1 MVRSALMEASITL
14 KKVGK
19 LAGDKTVLAGL
30 TFGVE
35 RGSLVAVIG
44 DNEAGKSMLL
54 KVISGIEYQEFGQ
67 VYINGLD
74 SRTRRLEVMSS
85 IGFVPHEIDLDPW
98 LTLEQNIRFMGMLY
112 SIDVETVNTRMVQ
125 LARELHIIPYL
136 KRMVQD
142 ISPGIV
148 KKGMVLRALIH
159 DPEILIMDEPTA
171 FMDAESYRHTWDLL
185 LRFKGVKT
193 IVYVSQSLQEVEAA
207 HDRILVLEDGRI
219 ALDGSLDKLLG
230 STFEFHQFQIEFE
243 ELPENLFQQLSKLPK
258 VKNPSR
264 IGNSIHFYGRERN
277 IFFEVLN
284 AATSAVMKDISVKK
298 LGLQDLMDAKFA
310 KDGIH

>member
-1 MVRSALMEASITL
+1 MEASITL

-19 LAGDKTVLAGL
+19 LIGDKTILASL
-30 TFGVE
+30 TFGIE
-35 RGSLVAVIG
+35 RGSLVAIIG

-54 KVISGIEYQEFGQ
+54 KVISGIEYQEYGH

-74 SRTRRLEVMSS
+74 SKKRRLDIIST

-98 LTLEQNIRFMGMLY
+98 LTLEQNVRFMGFMY
-112 SIDVETVNTRMVQ
+112 GVDTESVNTRMIQ
-125 LARELHIIPYL
+125 LARELHIIPHL
-136 KRMVQD
+136 KRMVKD

-148 KKGMVLRALIH
+148 KKGMILRALVH
-159 DPEILIMDEPTA
+159 DPDILIMDEPTA

-185 LRFKGVKT
+185 LRLKGKKT
-193 IVYVSQSLQEVEAA
+193 ILYVSQSLSEVEEA
-207 HDRILVLEDGRI
+207 HDRILVLEDGI
-219 ALDGSLDKLLG
+219 ISLDGSLDKLLG
-230 STFEFHQFQIEFE
+230 STFDYHQFQIEFE
-243 ELPENLFQQLSKLPK
+243 ELSEDLFQKLSQVPK

-277 IFFEVLN
+277 VFFAVLN
-284 AATSAVMKDISVKK
+284 AAASAVMKDISVNK

-310 KDGIH
+310 RDGIH

>member
-1 MVRSALMEASITL
+1 MEASITL

-19 LAGDKTVLAGL
+19 LVGDKTILASL

-35 RGSLVAVIG
+35 RGSLVAIIG

-54 KVISGIEYQEFGQ
+54 KVIAGVEYQEFGQ
-67 VYINGLD
+67 VFINGLD
-74 SRTRRLEVMSS
+74 SQKRRLEILSS

-98 LTLEQNIRFMGMLY
+98 LTLEENIRFIGMMY
-112 SIDVETVNTRMVQ
+112 QVDIEIVNTRMVQ
-125 LARELHIIPYL
+125 LARELDINPYL
-136 KRMVQD
+136 KSMVQN
-142 ISPGIV
+142 ISPGII
-148 KKGMVLRALIH
+148 KKGMILRALIH
-159 DPEILIMDEPTA
+159 DPNILILDEPTA

-185 LRFKGVKT
+185 LRLRGEKT
-193 IVYVSQSLQEVEAA
+193 ILYVSQSLKEVEEA

-243 ELPENLFQQLSKLPK
+243 ELSDDLFKQLSKLPK

-264 IGNSIHFYGRERN
+264 IGHSIHFYGRERN
-277 IFFEVLN
+277 VFFEVLN
-284 AATSAVMKDISVKK
+284 AATAAIMKDVSIKK

>member
-1 MVRSALMEASITL
+1 MEASITL

-19 LAGDKTVLAGL
+19 LVGDKTILASL

-54 KVISGIEYQEFGQ
+54 KVISGIEYQEYGQ
-67 VYINGLD
+67 VFINGLD
-74 SRTRRLEVMSS
+74 AQKRRLEVMGCIS
-85 IGFVPHEIDLDPW
+85 FVPHEVDLDPW
-98 LTLEQNIRFMGMLY
+98 LTLEQNIQFMGKLY
-112 SIDVETVNTRMVQ
+112 GVDTETVNTRMVQ

-136 KRMVQD
+136 KRMAGEL
-142 ISPGIV
+142 SPGIV
-148 KKGMVLRALIH
+148 KKGMLLRALIH
-159 DPEILIMDEPTA
+159 DPEILIMDDPTA

-185 LRFKGVKT
+185 LRLRGQKT
-193 IVYVSQSLQEVEAA
+193 IVYVSQSLQEVEEA

-219 ALDGSLDKLLG
+219 VLDGSLDKLLG

-243 ELPENLFQQLSKLPK
+243 TLSDDLFKILSKLPK

-264 IGNSIHFYGRERN
+264 IGNSIHFYGQERN
-277 IFFEVLN
+277 VFFDVLN
-284 AATSAVMKDISVKK
+284 AASAAVMKDISVQK
-298 LGLQDLMDAKFA
+298 LGLQDLMDAKYA

>member
-1 MVRSALMEASITL
+1 MEASITL

-19 LAGDKTVLAGL
+19 LVSDKTILASL

-35 RGSLVAVIG
+35 RGSLVAIIG

-54 KVISGIEYQEFGQ
+54 KVIAGVEYQEFGQ
-67 VYINGLD
+67 VFINGLD
-74 SRTRRLEVMSS
+74 SQKRRLEILSS

-98 LTLEQNIRFMGMLY
+98 LTLEENIRFMGMMY
-112 SIDVETVNTRMVQ
+112 QVDIEIVNTRMVQ
-125 LARELHIIPYL
+125 LARELDINPYL
-136 KRMVQD
+136 KSMVQN
-142 ISPGIV
+142 ISPGII
-148 KKGMVLRALIH
+148 KKGMILRALIH
-159 DPEILIMDEPTA
+159 DPNILILDEPTA

-185 LRFKGVKT
+185 LRLKGKKT
-193 IVYVSQSLQEVEAA
+193 ILYVSQSLKEVEEA

-243 ELPENLFQQLSKLPK
+243 ELSDDLFKQLSKLPK

-264 IGNSIHFYGRERN
+264 IGHSIHFYGRERN
-277 IFFEVLN
+277 VFFEVLN
-284 AATSAVMKDISVKK
+284 AATAAIMKDVSVKK

>member
-1 MVRSALMEASITL
+1 MEASITL

-19 LAGDKTVLAGL
+19 LVSDKTILASL

-35 RGSLVAVIG
+35 RGSLVAIIG

-54 KVISGIEYQEFGQ
+54 KVIAGIEYQEFGQ
-67 VYINGLD
+67 VFINGLD
-74 SRTRRLEVMSS
+74 SQKRRLEMLSS

-98 LTLEQNIRFMGMLY
+98 LTLEENIRFMGMMY
-112 SIDVETVNTRMVQ
+112 QVDIEIVNTRMVQ
-125 LARELHIIPYL
+125 LARELDINPYL
-136 KRMVQD
+136 KSMVQN
-142 ISPGIV
+142 ISPGII
-148 KKGMVLRALIH
+148 KKGMILRALIH
-159 DPEILIMDEPTA
+159 DPNILILDEPTA

-185 LRFKGVKT
+185 LRLKGKKT
-193 IVYVSQSLQEVEAA
+193 ILYVSQSLKEVEEA

-230 STFEFHQFQIEFE
+230 SIFEFHQFQIEFE
-243 ELPENLFQQLSKLPK
+243 ELSDDLFKQLSKLPK

-264 IGNSIHFYGRERN
+264 IGHSIHFYGRERN
-277 IFFEVLN
+277 VFFEVLN
-284 AATSAVMKDISVKK
+284 AATAAIMKDVSIKK

>member
-1 MVRSALMEASITL
+1 MEASITL

-19 LAGDKTVLAGL
+19 LVGDKTILASL

-54 KVISGIEYQEFGQ
+54 KVISGIEYQEYGQ
-67 VYINGLD
+67 VFINGLD
-74 SRTRRLEVMSS
+74 AQKRRLEVMGS
-85 IGFVPHEIDLDPW
+85 ISFVPHEVDLDPW
-98 LTLEQNIRFMGMLY
+98 LTLEQNIQFMGKLY
-112 SIDVETVNTRMVQ
+112 GVETETVNTRMVQ

-136 KRMVQD
+136 KRMAGEL
-142 ISPGIV
+142 SPGIV
-148 KKGMVLRALIH
+148 KKGMLLRALIH
-159 DPEILIMDEPTA
+159 DPEILIMDDPTA

-185 LRFKGVKT
+185 LRLRGQKT
-193 IVYVSQSLQEVEAA
+193 IVYVSQSLQEVEEA

-219 ALDGSLDKLLG
+219 VLDGSLDKLLG

-243 ELPENLFQQLSKLPK
+243 TLSDDLFKILSKLPK

-264 IGNSIHFYGRERN
+264 IGNSIHFYGQERN
-277 IFFEVLN
+277 VFFDVLN
-284 AATSAVMKDISVKK
+284 AASAAVMKDISVQK
-298 LGLQDLMDAKFA
+298 LGLQDLMDAKYA

>member
-1 MVRSALMEASITL
+1 MEASITL

-19 LAGDKTVLAGL
+19 LVSDKTILASL

-35 RGSLVAVIG
+35 RGSLVAIIG

-54 KVISGIEYQEFGQ
+54 KVIAGVEYQEYGQ
-67 VYINGLD
+67 VFINGLD
-74 SRTRRLEVMSS
+74 SQKRRLETLSS

-98 LTLEQNIRFMGMLY
+98 LTLEENIRFTGMMY
-112 SIDVETVNTRMVQ
+112 QVDIEIVNTRMVQ
-125 LARELHIIPYL
+125 LARELDINPYL
-136 KRMVQD
+136 KSMVQN
-142 ISPGIV
+142 ISPGII
-148 KKGMVLRALIH
+148 KKGMILRALIH
-159 DPEILIMDEPTA
+159 DPNILILDEPTA

-185 LRFKGVKT
+185 LRLKGKKT
-193 IVYVSQSLQEVEAA
+193 ILYVSQSLKEVEEA

-230 STFEFHQFQIEFE
+230 SIFEFHQFQIEFE
-243 ELPENLFQQLSKLPK
+243 ELSDDLFKQLSKLPK

-264 IGNSIHFYGRERN
+264 IGHSIHFYGRERN
-277 IFFEVLN
+277 VFFEVLN
-284 AATSAVMKDISVKK
+284 AATAAIMKDVSIKK

>member
-1 MVRSALMEASITL
+1 MEASITL

-19 LAGDKTVLAGL
+19 LVSDKTILASL

-35 RGSLVAVIG
+35 RGSLVAIIG

-54 KVISGIEYQEFGQ
+54 KVIAGVEYQEYGQ
-67 VYINGLD
+67 VFINGLD
-74 SRTRRLEVMSS
+74 SQKRRLETLSS

-98 LTLEQNIRFMGMLY
+98 LTLEENIRFMGMMY
-112 SIDVETVNTRMVQ
+112 QVDIEIVNTRMVQ
-125 LARELHIIPYL
+125 LARELDINPYL
-136 KRMVQD
+136 KSMVQN
-142 ISPGIV
+142 ISPGII
-148 KKGMVLRALIH
+148 KKGMILRALIH
-159 DPEILIMDEPTA
+159 DPNILILDEPTA

-185 LRFKGVKT
+185 LRLRGKKT
-193 IVYVSQSLQEVEAA
+193 ILYVSQSLKEVEEA

-230 STFEFHQFQIEFE
+230 SIFEFHQFQIEFE
-243 ELPENLFQQLSKLPK
+243 ELSDDLFKQLSKLPK

-264 IGNSIHFYGRERN
+264 IGHSIHFYGRERN
-277 IFFEVLN
+277 VFFEVLN
-284 AATSAVMKDISVKK
+284 AATAAIMKDVSIKK

>member
-1 MVRSALMEASITL
+1 MEASITL

-19 LAGDKTVLAGL
+19 LVSDKTILASL

-35 RGSLVAVIG
+35 RGSLVAIIG
-44 DNEAGKSMLL
+44 DNEAGKSMLM
-54 KVISGIEYQEFGQ
+54 KVIAGVEYQEFGQ
-67 VYINGLD
+67 VFINGLD
-74 SRTRRLEVMSS
+74 SQKRRLEMLSS

-98 LTLEQNIRFMGMLY
+98 LTLEENIRFIGMMY
-112 SIDVETVNTRMVQ
+112 QVDIEIVNTRMVQ
-125 LARELHIIPYL
+125 LARELDINPYL
-136 KRMVQD
+136 KSMVQN
-142 ISPGIV
+142 ISPGII
-148 KKGMVLRALIH
+148 KKGMILRALIH
-159 DPEILIMDEPTA
+159 DPNILILDEPTA

-185 LRFKGVKT
+185 LRLKGKKT
-193 IVYVSQSLQEVEAA
+193 ILYVSQSLKEVEEA

-243 ELPENLFQQLSKLPK
+243 ELSDDLFKQLSKLPK

-264 IGNSIHFYGRERN
+264 IGHSIHFYGRERN
-277 IFFEVLN
+277 VFFEVLN
-284 AATSAVMKDISVKK
+284 AATAAIMKDVSIKK

>member
-1 MVRSALMEASITL
+1 MEASITL

-112 SIDVETVNTRMVQ
+112 SIDVEPVNTRMVQ

>member
-1 MVRSALMEASITL
+1 MEASITL

-19 LAGDKTVLAGL
+19 LVSDKTILASL

-35 RGSLVAVIG
+35 RGSLVAIIG

-54 KVISGIEYQEFGQ
+54 KVIAGIEYQEFGQ
-67 VYINGLD
+67 VFINGLD
-74 SRTRRLEVMSS
+74 SQKRRLETLSS

-98 LTLEQNIRFMGMLY
+98 LTLEENIRFMGMMY
-112 SIDVETVNTRMVQ
+112 QVDIEIVNTRMVQ
-125 LARELHIIPYL
+125 LARELDINPYL
-136 KRMVQD
+136 KSMVQN
-142 ISPGIV
+142 ISPGII
-148 KKGMVLRALIH
+148 KKGMILRALIH
-159 DPEILIMDEPTA
+159 DPNILILDEPTA

-185 LRFKGVKT
+185 LRLRGEKT
-193 IVYVSQSLQEVEAA
+193 ILYVSQSLKEVEEA

-230 STFEFHQFQIEFE
+230 SIFEFHQFQIEFE
-243 ELPENLFQQLSKLPK
+243 ELSDDLFKQLSKLPK

-264 IGNSIHFYGRERN
+264 IGHSIHFYGRERN
-277 IFFEVLN
+277 VFFEVLN
-284 AATSAVMKDISVKK
+284 AATAAIMKDVSIKK

>member
-1 MVRSALMEASITL
+1 MEASITL

-19 LAGDKTVLAGL
+19 LVGDKTILASL

-54 KVISGIEYQEFGQ
+54 KVISGIEYQEYGQ
-67 VYINGLD
+67 VFINGLD
-74 SRTRRLEVMSS
+74 AQKRRLEVMGS
-85 IGFVPHEIDLDPW
+85 ISFVPHEVDLDPW
-98 LTLEQNIRFMGMLY
+98 LTLEQNIQFLGKLY
-112 SIDVETVNTRMVQ
+112 GVDTETVNTRMVQ

-136 KRMVQD
+136 KRMAGEL
-142 ISPGIV
+142 SPGIV
-148 KKGMVLRALIH
+148 KKGMLLRALIH
-159 DPEILIMDEPTA
+159 DPEILIMDDPTA

-185 LRFKGVKT
+185 LRLRGQKT
-193 IVYVSQSLQEVEAA
+193 IVYVSQSLQEVEEA

-219 ALDGSLDKLLG
+219 VLDGSLDKLLG

-243 ELPENLFQQLSKLPK
+243 TLSDDLFKILSKLPK

-264 IGNSIHFYGRERN
+264 IGNSIHFYGQERN
-277 IFFEVLN
+277 VFFDVLN
-284 AATSAVMKDISVKK
+284 AASAAVMKDISVQK
-298 LGLQDLMDAKFA
+298 LGLQDLMDAKYA

>member
-1 MVRSALMEASITL
+1 MEASITL

-19 LAGDKTVLAGL
+19 LVSDKTILASL

-35 RGSLVAVIG
+35 RGSLVAIIG

-54 KVISGIEYQEFGQ
+54 KVIAGVEYQEYGQ
-67 VYINGLD
+67 VFINGLD
-74 SRTRRLEVMSS
+74 SQKRRLETLSS

-98 LTLEQNIRFMGMLY
+98 LTLEENIRFMGMMYQLD
-112 SIDVETVNTRMVQ
+112 IEIVNTRMVQ
-125 LARELHIIPYL
+125 LARELDINPYL
-136 KRMVQD
+136 KSMVQN
-142 ISPGIV
+142 ISQGII
-148 KKGMVLRALIH
+148 KKGMILRALIH
-159 DPEILIMDEPTA
+159 DPNILILDEPTA

-185 LRFKGVKT
+185 LRLKGKKT
-193 IVYVSQSLQEVEAA
+193 ILYVSQSLKEVEEA

-230 STFEFHQFQIEFE
+230 SIFEFHQFQIEFE
-243 ELPENLFQQLSKLPK
+243 ELSDDLFKQLSKLPK

-264 IGNSIHFYGRERN
+264 IGHSIHFYGRERN
-277 IFFEVLN
+277 VFFEVLN
-284 AATSAVMKDISVKK
+284 AATAAIMKDVSIKK

>member
-1 MVRSALMEASITL
+1 MEASITL

-19 LAGDKTVLAGL
+19 LIGDKTILASL
-30 TFGVE
+30 SFGVE
-35 RGSLVAVIG
+35 RGSLVAIIG

-67 VYINGLD
+67 VFINGLD
-74 SRTRRLEVMSS
+74 AQKRRQEVMSS
-85 IGFVPHEIDLDPW
+85 IGFVSHELDLDPW
-98 LTLEQNIRFMGMLY
+98 LTLEQNIQFMGMLY
-112 SIDVETVNTRMVQ
+112 GIDTETINTRMVQ
-125 LARELHIIPYL
+125 LARELHIIPFL
-136 KRMVQD
+136 KRMVED

-148 KKGMVLRALIH
+148 KKGMVIRAMIH
-159 DPEILIMDEPTA
+159 DPDILIMDDPTA

-185 LRFKGVKT
+185 LRLRGQKT
-193 IVYVSQSLQEVEAA
+193 ILYVSQSLQEVEEA

-243 ELPENLFQQLSKLPK
+243 ELSEDLFKALSKLPK
-258 VKNPSR
+258 VKNATR

-277 IFFEVLN
+277 VFFEVLN
-284 AATSAVMKDISVKK
+284 AASTAIMKDIIVKK
-298 LGLQDLMDAKFA
+298 LSLQDLMDAKYA